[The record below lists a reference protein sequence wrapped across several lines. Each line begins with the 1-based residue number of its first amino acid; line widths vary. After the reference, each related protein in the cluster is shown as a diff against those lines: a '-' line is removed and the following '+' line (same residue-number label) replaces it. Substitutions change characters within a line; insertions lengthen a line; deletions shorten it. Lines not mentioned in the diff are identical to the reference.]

1 MVPKLSLILNLIFYL
16 ILSGFNF
23 FIVSRNSNSFAIKK
37 KELYGTEKIINY
49 QKIIS
54 SFANLLNLQKLYK
67 II

>member
-54 SFANLLNLQKLYK
+54 SFCKFIESSK
-67 II
+67 TI